1 MVIYVVKNGYY
12 RDTYNENRTAEWGM
26 QISSGR
32 QFHTSDSSWSELHVK
47 RKGKYFVAHNNSSEW
62 TPRKKE
68 IFRSERGSY
77 NNILIIMARHA
88 PVNRSLSWAD
98 TYIANFKVTLQYSS
112 RLTAIQELGKEDS
125 IATAYRGTFLA
136 LVLEMMPMHLGFT
149 TWFWNVWHYSSSQH
163 QEVV

>member
-12 RDTYNENRTAEWGM
+12 RDTYNENLTAEWGM

-98 TYIANFKVTLQYSS
+98 TLRILKLRFSIPRGWLQFKNWARKIQLQLRIVVRFSPSCWKWCLCIWVLPHGSEMFDTIAQASTK
-112 RLTAIQELGKEDS
+112 R
-125 IATAYRGTFLA
+125 
-136 LVLEMMPMHLGFT
+136 
-149 TWFWNVWHYSSSQH
+149 
-163 QEVV
+163 